1 MSVPKIAAA
10 LSLVGALS
18 LGSDGPAQSAP
29 LTGLSAA
36 ARPDAQQSDAVQV
49 RFGGWGGGW
58 CGGGWGGGWR
68 GRGWGWGLA
77 AGAVVGAAIA
87 SPYYYGGYYPYS
99 GYGYGYP
106 SYGYPDYGYAAEY
119 YPAYSYGYYRPYG
132 VATPILTDSERLPTG
147 RQPRLGRTLH
157 HVLRNLAH
165 LEAEAKRQIEVE
177 LEEAKTG
184 YWRMKP
190 FLEKIVGVSR
200 WARG

>member
-18 LGSDGPAQSAP
+18 LASDGPAQSAP

-58 CGGGWGGGWR
+58 RGGGWGGGWR

-119 YPAYSYGYYRPYG
+119 YPAYSYGYYRPY
-132 VATPILTDSERLPTG
+132 
-147 RQPRLGRTLH
+147 
-157 HVLRNLAH
+157 
-165 LEAEAKRQIEVE
+165 
-177 LEEAKTG
+177 
-184 YWRMKP
+184 WRRYAYP
-190 FLEKIVGVSR
+190 Y
-200 WARG
+200 